1 MAIEVDFF
9 SAMATIGR
17 KWLIPKKPD
26 PQARRSHCR
35 AALPDSILS
44 SVLRSVCGSP
54 RLSCPNPYWLAT
66 SLNHSYASEGV
77 ENHITLE
84 AMKVNDRTTG
94 SRSM

>member
-1 MAIEVDFF
+1 VA
-9 SAMATIGR
+9 
-17 KWLIPKKPD
+17 D
-26 PQARRSHCR
+26 PQKNLTRKQEEAIVG

-66 SLNHSYASEGV
+66 SLNHSYASEGA

-84 AMKVNDRTTG
+84 AMKVNDDRTTG
-94 SRSM
+94 C